1 MSSHDTHD
9 TDEHAHGD
17 HSGMSVKKIWRVF
30 GILLLI
36 TVIEFIIALWAKPAG
51 YLGDEQTAK
60 WVGNTIYIVLTLL
73 KAFYIVAYF
82 MHLKFEKLGLQLS
95 LTVSFIFI
103 IYFIVLMFIEGGY
116 LNLHMPQV

>member
-1 MSSHDTHD
+1 MSEHHAHTEGYE
-9 TDEHAHGD
+9 EHAGL
-17 HSGMSVKKIWRVF
+17 SKGKIWQVF

-36 TVIEFIIALWAKPAG
+36 TVIEFIVALWVLPNG
-51 YLGDEQTAK
+51 YMSHSI
-60 WVGNTIYIVLTLL
+60 VNFFYIILTLI

-82 MHLKFEKLGLQLS
+82 MHLKYEKLGLQLS

-116 LNLHMPQV
+116 LFDHMPQV